1 MARERL
7 VSIREA
13 AAVAGV
19 DVELLRREIE
29 GGSLKGEKQK
39 GWFFDEW
46 FVHSSEIEGL
56 KARKKSRPH
65 SKSQTPPPQSK
76 TSLALPPT
84 PPLESFWQE
93 VDSPQPGQP
102 EAPSNVEGVA
112 DWREEYKNVT
122 KRVAEELMRPLL
134 ERLEVQT
141 IALQEKDVLIESQ
154 RQQLLLLPDYQ
165 LREEQNRLALATKEK
180 QLDLFET
187 KLDLLEEKFT
197 IETELLKSDLLEKE
211 ILVNEKAQQAHELAE
226 LVSLK
231 DCEQAILK
239 AQLLEMES
247 VIENLRQPWWKKLFS
262 K

>member
-7 VSIREA
+7 ISIREA

-29 GGSLKGEKQK
+29 GGSLKGEKK
-39 GWFFDEW
+39 NGWFFDEW

-65 SKSQTPPPQSK
+65 SKSQTTTPQPK
-76 TSLALPPT
+76 TSLAPPPT

-93 VDSPQPGQP
+93 VGGQP
-102 EAPSNVEGVA
+102 TDPEQAPKAEGASN
-112 DWREEYKNVT
+112 WREEYKNVT

-134 ERLEVQT
+134 ERLELQT
-141 IALQEKDVLIESQ
+141 IALQEKDALIESQ

-165 LREEQNRLALATKEK
+165 LREEQNRHALATKEQ

-187 KLDLLEEKFT
+187 KLDLLEEKFI
-197 IETELLKSDLLEKE
+197 IETAILKSDLLEKDA
-211 ILVNEKAQQAHELAE
+211 LVSEKVEETNALAE
-226 LVSLK
+226 LISLK
-231 DCEQAILK
+231 DCEQAVLM
-239 AQLLEMES
+239 AQLVEMES
-247 VIENLRQPWWKKLFS
+247 LIEDLRQPWWKKLFS

>member
-7 VSIREA
+7 ISIREA

-29 GGSLKGEKQK
+29 GGSLKGEKK
-39 GWFFDEW
+39 NGWFFDEW

-65 SKSQTPPPQSK
+65 SKSQETTPQPK

-93 VDSPQPGQP
+93 VETQPG
-102 EAPSNVEGVA
+102 PSEESSKVEGA
-112 DWREEYKNVT
+112 HDWREEYKNVT

-141 IALQEKDVLIESQ
+141 IALQEKDALIESQ

-165 LREEQNRLALATKEK
+165 LREEQNRQALATKEK

-197 IETELLKSDLLEKE
+197 IETAILKSNLLEKDA
-211 ILVNEKAQQAHELAE
+211 LVNEKVLETNELTE
-226 LVSLK
+226 LISLK

-239 AQLLEMES
+239 AQLVEMENL
-247 VIENLRQPWWKKLFS
+247 IEDLRQPWWKKLFS

>member
-19 DVELLRREIE
+19 DAELLRREIE

-56 KARKKSRPH
+56 KARKINRPH
-65 SKSQTPPPQSK
+65 NKSQTTTPRAK
-76 TSLALPPT
+76 TSLSLPPM

-93 VDSPQPGQP
+93 VDSPQPSRSETP
-102 EAPSNVEGVA
+102 YNIEGA
-112 DWREEYKNVT
+112 TDWREEYKNVT

-141 IALQEKDVLIESQ
+141 IALQEKDALLESQ

-165 LREEQNRLALATKEK
+165 LRDEQNRQALATKEK

-197 IETELLKSDLLEKE
+197 IETALLKSDLAEKE
-211 ILVNEKAQQAHELAE
+211 ALISEKVQQTNELTER
-226 LVSLK
+226 VSLK

-239 AQLLEMES
+239 ARLLEMENI
-247 VIENLRQPWWKKLFS
+247 IEDLRQPWWKKLVS
-262 K
+262 R